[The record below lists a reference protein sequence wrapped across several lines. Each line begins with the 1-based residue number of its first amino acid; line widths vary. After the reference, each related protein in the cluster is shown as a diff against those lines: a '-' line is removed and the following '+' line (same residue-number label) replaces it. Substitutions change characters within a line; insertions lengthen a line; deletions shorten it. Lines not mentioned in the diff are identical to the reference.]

1 MTRRIL
7 ASMLV
12 VVAVAQAIFAVPLA
26 IAVRRRQ
33 LDQDAREL
41 FQVAALTAARV
52 KQGRVV
58 VPRSAAREPDQRI
71 GVYDLGGALVDGSG
85 PTRLDVSLA
94 GALGDEIRQAHE
106 GGHLIVAVP
115 WVDGAAIGGVVR
127 ASEPLSAGRGRL
139 ATAWLELLA
148 LTICSLGGAAVVARS
163 LTGRLT
169 GPLLILR
176 GDADRI
182 GDGDFTVTPSAT
194 GIEEIDAVGLDLA
207 RAAAR
212 IGDLLSREQA
222 FSTEASHQLRSPL
235 TGLRLTLES
244 ELAHPHLATPDL
256 IRFLLADIDR
266 LEATVS
272 SLVGLGRDTHA
283 RTTMD
288 LKAAIGSV
296 AEPARRRLA
305 AQSRHLHLPEQVPAV
320 TASRAAVEHIL
331 DVLVDNAIVH
341 GAGDVK
347 ITVITRRGLV
357 HIAIA
362 DKGPGMHDAARAFD
376 HEADGRA
383 GIGLRLARRLAEA
396 EGGRLRHVPST
407 TGATFELVLP
417 VSPAAD
423 QESAVPPAE
432 PSPPA

>member
-1 MTRRIL
+1 
-7 ASMLV
+7 MLV

-26 IAVRRRQ
+26 IAVRRRI

-52 KQGRVV
+52 EQGRVV
-58 VPRSAAREPDQRI
+58 VPRSAAREADQRI

-85 PTRLDVSLA
+85 PSRLNGSLT

-106 GGHLIVAVP
+106 GGHLIVTVP
-115 WVDGAAIGGVVR
+115 WLDGAAIGGVVR
-127 ASEPLSAGRGRL
+127 ASEPLSTGQGRL

-148 LTICSLGGAAVVARS
+148 LTIFSLGGATVIAR
-163 LTGRLT
+163 RLT
-169 GPLLILR
+169 SRLTDPLLVLR
-176 GDADRI
+176 RDADRI

-207 RAAAR
+207 RAADR
-212 IGDLLSREQA
+212 IGHLLSREQA

-244 ELAHPHLATPDL
+244 ELAHPHLATTDL
-256 IRFLLADIDR
+256 IRAALADIDR
-266 LEATVS
+266 LEATVAN
-272 SLVGLGRDTHA
+272 LVGLGRDTHA

-288 LKAAIGSV
+288 LRAAIDSV
-296 AEPARRRLA
+296 AEPARRRLT
-305 AQSRHLHLPEQVPAV
+305 AQDRHLHLPERVPAV

-331 DVLVDNAIVH
+331 DVLVDNAIAH
-341 GAGDVK
+341 GAGHVD
-347 ITVITRRGLV
+347 ITVSTRRGLA
-357 HIAIA
+357 HIFVA
-362 DKGPGMHDAARAFD
+362 DHGPGLSDPATAFD
-376 HEADGRA
+376 RQATGRA

-396 EGGRLRHVPST
+396 EGGRLRHLATT

-417 VSPAAD
+417 VPPTDQDTAMPAAGP
-423 QESAVPPAE
+423 VPKT
-432 PSPPA
+432 